1 MFDCPPGQ
9 WRISVSPVRPLLLT
23 AALVAALGVA
33 GPARS
38 ATSTDPM
45 SVNDQTDGVTSKRKT
60 TVAVYCRKDPCNG
73 SMKLTSGDT
82 KFASATFAIPPK
94 TTFKIPM
101 KLSHVAFDVLR
112 GSPGRKMKVTAT
124 AKLASGQIVSHV
136 ITLKA

>member
-1 MFDCPPGQ
+1 
-9 WRISVSPVRPLLLT
+9 VT

-38 ATSTDPM
+38 ATPTTPM
-45 SVNDQTDGVTSKRKT
+45 SINDQTDGVTSKRKT

-73 SMKLTSGDT
+73 SMKLTSEDS

-101 KLSHVAFDVLR
+101 RISRAAFDLLR
-112 GSPGRKMKVTAT
+112 AAPHRKLKVTAT
-124 AKLASGQIVSHV
+124 ATMANGQIVSHV